1 MDRHARKGLTMTRWR
16 VRVGWWFTVDRHGLC
31 PRDDKVEGAGRLVVH
46 SGSPRAFSPR
56 DDKSD
61 GFPFTLHPSPF
72 TLPSLAFLE
81 TYTEADGVAAVTGV
95 AVAALS

>member
-1 MDRHARKGLTMTRWR
+1 MRTGLSR
-16 VRVGWWFTVDRHGLC
+16 
-31 PRDDKVEGAGRLVVH
+31 RLLPH

-61 GFPFTLHPSPF
+61 GFPFPLHPSNF

-81 TYTEADGVAAVTGV
+81 TYTEAYVVVAETGGGVE
-95 AVAALS
+95 ALS